1 MSLSQQHNHLEYLFA
16 FVTWNSPSTSLLP
29 HALLR
34 SSRRGFQE
42 PHLAGVG
49 ASQSPVVHG
58 EALTL
63 NSSPIAA
70 VPKYVLYSKES
81 LLL

>member
-1 MSLSQQHNHLEYLFA
+1 MFCSGAAAEVSE
-16 FVTWNSPSTSLLP
+16 SRI
-29 HALLR
+29 LR
-34 SSRRGFQE
+34 VLV
-42 PHLAGVG
+42 HLAGVG
-49 ASQSPVVHG
+49 ASQSPVVRG

-63 NSSPIAA
+63 NSSPVAA

>member
-29 HALLR
+29 HALLGSTR
-34 SSRRGFQE
+34 E

-49 ASQSPVVHG
+49 ASQSPVVRG

-63 NSSPIAA
+63 NSSPVAA